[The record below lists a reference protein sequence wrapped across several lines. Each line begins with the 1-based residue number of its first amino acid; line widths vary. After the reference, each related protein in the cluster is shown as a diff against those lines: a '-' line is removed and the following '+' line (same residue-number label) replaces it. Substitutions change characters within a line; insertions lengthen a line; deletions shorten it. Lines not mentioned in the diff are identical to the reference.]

1 MFMIKGQKPLSEN
14 ARTPMAAHRGVE
26 SDGAIAQQ
34 IMTESLLVPPVL
46 LWKSL
51 ATELRTIGILQ

>member
-1 MFMIKGQKPLSEN
+1 MVG
-14 ARTPMAAHRGVE
+14 TAAHRGGVE

-34 IMTESLLVPPVL
+34 IMTESLLSPPVL
-46 LWKSL
+46 PWKSL

>member
-1 MFMIKGQKPLSEN
+1 MVGTFLG
-14 ARTPMAAHRGVE
+14 TAAHRGGVE

-34 IMTESLLVPPVL
+34 IMTESLLSPPVL

>member
-1 MFMIKGQKPLSEN
+1 MVG
-14 ARTPMAAHRGVE
+14 TAAHRGGVE